1 MATSAVEV
9 AAGYVSIYASIT
21 HSEVE
26 KAVNDAMSGISGNF
40 NIKADTTAAS
50 GALSGLAGIA
60 DGMGNVLTA
69 VGVGVT
75 AVAKK
80 FGAWAMD
87 TISDSEL
94 MRIAMTQLTGSTDKA
109 KQLVSQLSKVAIV
122 TPFNFATLQKS
133 AERMLAL
140 GFSADEVVPSI
151 QAVGD
156 AVAATG
162 GTDANFQNVIHAL
175 GLMRSSGKVTALAM
189 NAMARNNI
197 ASWDMLAEHMG
208 KTVPEV
214 RKMVTDGEISAEE
227 GISAIIEG
235 ANKRYSGMM
244 VKASSTLSGILSNM
258 EDAIQ
263 VNLMDLASAPG
274 YEQLKKSLQSTI
286 EPLER
291 LTKSVAPLLDSVMS
305 SAAGAIQKV
314 SDALQGLSIQ
324 PGFAD
329 ELASVARLLG
339 STVILGPGLKVFARY
354 LNVAGKAI
362 DGMGTVAAVTQGVVQ
377 GSFKRIQ
384 KSISGSGVIPALKT
398 MASGAQTHIT
408 AFGKSFGNGL
418 KNVAASAKYNF
429 RPFYDQIHDF
439 GEHVGQRFLIAAG
452 NIIPNIK
459 AFGSRMSEGIK
470 NVAAHF
476 KYNFRPFYDQIH
488 DFGEHVGQRFL
499 IAAGN
504 IIPNIKAFGS
514 RIGGGVKQIGS
525 GMKEFAAVVAPNIT
539 AKVGA
544 SFDAT
549 KSALQVGIGK
559 VSGVFKSVGSTF
571 SKASGAVK
579 GVFTSA
585 FGGLKGAFGNATSA
599 LRNALANAFSNISAV
614 IAKASGTLEGAFGNI
629 NERIGTIFRSAQST
643 IVAGVAGLGGKM
655 RTAFQSIAN
664 SKLGT
669 ALRNVGTTITGQLY
683 NTFSAA
689 GSRIA
694 ASMSSM
700 VDPIASKF
708 QALGT
713 AAGNASGL
721 FAKVGVVF
729 NQLSP
734 IMQKVGGAVTSSASA
749 ILSAFGKFANVG
761 VIFSSVLVAVAA
773 FGAIVAG
780 TFVAAG
786 GNINDFAT
794 TVFTDMAHIAEWIN
808 TGMQSFTAA
817 LPQVTQQ
824 LTTAIPMLL
833 AGVKNIVDTVVSN
846 LTTMLPQLT
855 AVVTQIAT
863 GLGTMIA
870 QNAPAILSAAMQL
883 FAGFVQAMADTI
895 NNLTPQMPVLIQQ
908 LVSTI
913 VANAP
918 AILSAAVNLFTAL
931 VQAFVVVAPELIN
944 GLITLIQQLVPILA
958 ANAPQIAQGAMQ
970 LFLGL
975 VQALAP
981 IAIQLL
987 QQLPTIIQQI
997 VAFLAANAPAIAA
1010 GAVQLFVGLVQALAP
1025 VAAQLLVTL
1034 AQLLVQIVTSIIG
1047 GAGSLLGAAGKFFLG
1062 LVTSILQVAAQVIA
1076 NVASFLSNVVS
1087 AIAGAAGGLLG
1098 AAKTLFTTIVTAIG
1112 ETVSKAVQ
1120 AIANLITN
1128 IIDKIKGAVS
1138 NMLSA
1143 GKSLMNGLHDG
1154 ISNGVGTVT
1163 SFVGGIPGKIVSALG
1178 NVGGILS
1185 GAGRSIM
1192 DGFLGGL
1199 KSAYGAVQNFVSGV
1213 AGWVKSHKG
1222 PIDYDRRL
1230 LIPNGMAIMEGL
1242 AAGMQ
1247 GGFSNAVVPLVL
1259 GMSGEI
1265 ARQLT
1270 ASPALSSGGMGLG
1283 AGIAA
1288 SRNSEGA
1295 MVVDWL
1301 KHNLG
1306 PTINESAPAMMPREF
1321 ARAVR
1326 SVG

>member
-60 DGMGNVLTA
+60 DSMGNVLTA

-162 GTDANFQNVIHAL
+162 GTDANFQNVIRAL

-459 AFGSRMSEGIK
+459 SFG
-470 NVAAHF
+470 
-476 KYNFRPFYDQIH
+476 Q
-488 DFGEHVGQRFL
+488 L
-499 IAAGN
+499 
-504 IIPNIKAFGS
+504 
-514 RIGGGVKQIGS
+514 IGGGVKQIGS

-571 SKASGAVK
+571 SKASG
-579 GVFTSA
+579 
-585 FGGLKGAFGNATSA
+585 
-599 LRNALANAFSNISAV
+599 
-614 IAKASGTLEGAFGNI
+614 TLEGAFGNI
-629 NERIGTIFRSAQST
+629 TERIGTIFRSAQST

-700 VDPIASKF
+700 VAPIASKF

-713 AAGNASGL
+713 AAGKASGL

-761 VIFSSVLVAVAA
+761 VIFSSVIVAVAA

-895 NNLTPQMPVLIQQ
+895 NNLTPQMPALIQQ

-918 AILSAAVNLFTAL
+918 AILAAAVNLFTAL

-944 GLITLIQQLVPILA
+944 GLITLIQQLAPILA

-1047 GAGSLLGAAGKFFLG
+1047 GAGSLLGAAGQFFLG

-1087 AIAGAAGGLLG
+1087 AITGAAGGLLG

-1120 AIANLITN
+1120 AIANFITN

-1163 SFVGGIPGKIVSALG
+1163 SFVGGIPGKIMSALG

-1185 GAGRSIM
+1185 DAGRSIM

-1199 KSAYGAVQNFVSGV
+1199 KSAYGAVKDFVSGV

>member
-459 AFGSRMSEGIK
+459 AFGSR
-470 NVAAHF
+470 
-476 KYNFRPFYDQIH
+476 
-488 DFGEHVGQRFL
+488 
-499 IAAGN
+499 
-504 IIPNIKAFGS
+504 
-514 RIGGGVKQIGS
+514 IGGGVKQIGS

-824 LTTAIPMLL
+824 LTTAIPLLL

>member
-60 DGMGNVLTA
+60 DSMGNVLTA

-162 GTDANFQNVIHAL
+162 GTDANFQNVIRAL

-459 AFGSRMSEGIK
+459 SFG
-470 NVAAHF
+470 
-476 KYNFRPFYDQIH
+476 Q
-488 DFGEHVGQRFL
+488 L
-499 IAAGN
+499 
-504 IIPNIKAFGS
+504 
-514 RIGGGVKQIGS
+514 IGGGVKQIGS

-571 SKASGAVK
+571 SKASG
-579 GVFTSA
+579 
-585 FGGLKGAFGNATSA
+585 
-599 LRNALANAFSNISAV
+599 
-614 IAKASGTLEGAFGNI
+614 TLEGAFGNI
-629 NERIGTIFRSAQST
+629 TERIGTIFRSAQST

-700 VDPIASKF
+700 VAPIASKF

-713 AAGNASGL
+713 AAGKASGL

-761 VIFSSVLVAVAA
+761 VIFSSVIVAVAA

-895 NNLTPQMPVLIQQ
+895 NNLTPQMPALIQQ

-918 AILSAAVNLFTAL
+918 AILAAAVNLFTAL

-944 GLITLIQQLVPILA
+944 GLITLIQQLAPILA

-1047 GAGSLLGAAGKFFLG
+1047 GAGSLLGAAGQFFLG

-1087 AIAGAAGGLLG
+1087 AITGAAGGLLG

-1120 AIANLITN
+1120 AIANFITN

-1163 SFVGGIPGKIVSALG
+1163 SFVGGIPGKIMSALG

-1185 GAGRSIM
+1185 DAGRSIM

>member
-60 DGMGNVLTA
+60 DSMGNVLTA

-140 GFSADEVVPSI
+140 GFSADEVIPSI

-162 GTDANFQNVIHAL
+162 GTDATFQNVIRAL

-214 RKMVTDGEISAEE
+214 RKMVTAGEISAEE

-274 YEQLKKSLQSTI
+274 YEQLKKSLQGTI

-384 KSISGSGVIPALKT
+384 KSISGNGVIPALKT

-418 KNVAASAKYNF
+418 KNVAASA
-429 RPFYDQIHDF
+429 
-439 GEHVGQRFLIAAG
+439 
-452 NIIPNIK
+452 
-459 AFGSRMSEGIK
+459 
-470 NVAAHF
+470 

-629 NERIGTIFRSAQST
+629 TERIGTIFRSAQST

-700 VDPIASKF
+700 VAPIASKF

-713 AAGNASGL
+713 AAGKASGL

-895 NNLTPQMPVLIQQ
+895 NNLTPQMPALIQQ

-1047 GAGSLLGAAGKFFLG
+1047 GAGSLLGAAGRFFLG

-1087 AIAGAAGGLLG
+1087 AIVGAAGRLLG

-1143 GKSLMNGLHDG
+1143 GKSLMNGLRDG

-1163 SFVGGIPGKIVSALG
+1163 SFVGGIPGKIMSALG

-1192 DGFLGGL
+1192 NGFLGGL

>member
-60 DGMGNVLTA
+60 DSMGNVLTA

-162 GTDANFQNVIHAL
+162 GTDANFQNVIRAL

-214 RKMVTDGEISAEE
+214 REMVTAGEISAEE

-459 AFGSRMSEGIK
+459 SFG
-470 NVAAHF
+470 
-476 KYNFRPFYDQIH
+476 Q
-488 DFGEHVGQRFL
+488 L
-499 IAAGN
+499 
-504 IIPNIKAFGS
+504 
-514 RIGGGVKQIGS
+514 IGGGVKQIGS

-544 SFDAT
+544 SFGAT

-689 GSRIA
+689 GSRMA

-700 VDPIASKF
+700 VAPIASKF

-713 AAGNASGL
+713 AAGKASGL

-895 NNLTPQMPVLIQQ
+895 NNLTPQMPALIQQ

-918 AILSAAVNLFTAL
+918 AILAAAVNLFTAL

-944 GLITLIQQLVPILA
+944 GLITLIQQLAPILA

-987 QQLPTIIQQI
+987 QQLPTIIQQL
-997 VAFLAANAPAIAA
+997 VSFLAANAPAIAA

-1047 GAGSLLGAAGKFFLG
+1047 GAGSLLGAAGQFFLG

-1076 NVASFLSNVVS
+1076 KVASFLSNVVS

-1143 GKSLMNGLHDG
+1143 GKSLMNGLRDG

-1199 KSAYGAVQNFVSGV
+1199 KDAYGAVQNFVSGV
-1213 AGWVKSHKG
+1213 ADWVKSHKG

>member
-60 DGMGNVLTA
+60 DSMGNVLTA

-189 NAMARNNI
+189 NAMTRNNI

-214 RKMVTDGEISAEE
+214 RKMVTAGEISAEE

-459 AFGSRMSEGIK
+459 AFG
-470 NVAAHF
+470 
-476 KYNFRPFYDQIH
+476 Q
-488 DFGEHVGQRFL
+488 L
-499 IAAGN
+499 
-504 IIPNIKAFGS
+504 
-514 RIGGGVKQIGS
+514 IGGGVKQIGS

-629 NERIGTIFRSAQST
+629 NERIGTIFRSAQSA

-700 VDPIASKF
+700 VAPIASKF

-713 AAGNASGL
+713 AAGKASGL

-895 NNLTPQMPVLIQQ
+895 NNLTPQMPALIQQ

-918 AILSAAVNLFTAL
+918 AILAAAVNLFTAL

-1047 GAGSLLGAAGKFFLG
+1047 GAGSLLGAAGQFFLG

-1087 AIAGAAGGLLG
+1087 AIAGAAGSLLG

-1143 GKSLMNGLHDG
+1143 GKSLMNGLRDG

-1163 SFVGGIPGKIVSALG
+1163 SFVGGIPGKIMSALG

>member
-40 NIKADTTAAS
+40 NIKADTTQAS
-50 GALSGLAGIA
+50 GALSGLSGIA
-60 DGMGNVLTA
+60 DSMGNVLTA
-69 VGVGVT
+69 VGIGVT

-122 TPFNFATLQKS
+122 TPYNFATLQKS

-208 KTVPEV
+208 KSVPEV
-214 RKMVTDGEISAEE
+214 RKMVSAGEISAEE

-459 AFGSRMSEGIK
+459 AFGQLI
-470 NVAAHF
+470 
-476 KYNFRPFYDQIH
+476 
-488 DFGEHVGQRFL
+488 GE
-499 IAAGN
+499 
-504 IIPNIKAFGS
+504 
-514 RIGGGVKQIGS
+514 GVKQIGS

-571 SKASGAVK
+571 SKASG
-579 GVFTSA
+579 
-585 FGGLKGAFGNATSA
+585 
-599 LRNALANAFSNISAV
+599 
-614 IAKASGTLEGAFGNI
+614 TLEGAFGNI
-629 NERIGTIFRSAQST
+629 TERIGTIFRSAQST

-700 VDPIASKF
+700 VAPIASKF

-713 AAGNASGL
+713 AAGKASGL

-895 NNLTPQMPVLIQQ
+895 NNLTPQMPALIQQ

-944 GLITLIQQLVPILA
+944 GLITLIQQLAPILA

-1047 GAGSLLGAAGKFFLG
+1047 GAGSLLGAAGRFFLG

-1087 AIAGAAGGLLG
+1087 AIAGAAGRLLG

-1128 IIDKIKGAVS
+1128 IINKIKGAVS

>member
-60 DGMGNVLTA
+60 DSMGNVLTA

-162 GTDANFQNVIHAL
+162 GTDANFQNVIRAL

-459 AFGSRMSEGIK
+459 SFG
-470 NVAAHF
+470 
-476 KYNFRPFYDQIH
+476 Q
-488 DFGEHVGQRFL
+488 L
-499 IAAGN
+499 
-504 IIPNIKAFGS
+504 
-514 RIGGGVKQIGS
+514 IGGGVKQIGS

-571 SKASGAVK
+571 SKASG
-579 GVFTSA
+579 
-585 FGGLKGAFGNATSA
+585 
-599 LRNALANAFSNISAV
+599 
-614 IAKASGTLEGAFGNI
+614 TLEGAFGNI
-629 NERIGTIFRSAQST
+629 TERIGTIFRSAQST

-700 VDPIASKF
+700 VAPIASKF

-713 AAGNASGL
+713 AAGKASGL

-761 VIFSSVLVAVAA
+761 VIFSSVIVAVAA

-895 NNLTPQMPVLIQQ
+895 NNLTPQMPALIQQ

-918 AILSAAVNLFTAL
+918 AILAAAVNLFTAL

-944 GLITLIQQLVPILA
+944 GLITLIQQLAPILA

-1047 GAGSLLGAAGKFFLG
+1047 GAGSLLGAAGQFFLG
-1062 LVTSILQVAAQVIA
+1062 LVTSILRVAAQVIA

-1120 AIANLITN
+1120 AIANFITN

-1163 SFVGGIPGKIVSALG
+1163 SFVGGIPGKIMSALG

-1185 GAGRSIM
+1185 DAGRSIM

>member
-60 DGMGNVLTA
+60 DSMGNVLTA

-162 GTDANFQNVIHAL
+162 GTDANFQNVIRAL

-459 AFGSRMSEGIK
+459 SFG
-470 NVAAHF
+470 
-476 KYNFRPFYDQIH
+476 Q
-488 DFGEHVGQRFL
+488 L
-499 IAAGN
+499 
-504 IIPNIKAFGS
+504 
-514 RIGGGVKQIGS
+514 IGGGVKQIGS

-571 SKASGAVK
+571 SKASG
-579 GVFTSA
+579 
-585 FGGLKGAFGNATSA
+585 
-599 LRNALANAFSNISAV
+599 
-614 IAKASGTLEGAFGNI
+614 TLEGAFGNI
-629 NERIGTIFRSAQST
+629 TERIGTIFRSAQST

-700 VDPIASKF
+700 VAPIASKF

-713 AAGNASGL
+713 AAGKASGL

-761 VIFSSVLVAVAA
+761 VIFSSVIVAVAA

-895 NNLTPQMPVLIQQ
+895 NNLTPQMPALIQQ

-918 AILSAAVNLFTAL
+918 AILAAAVNLFTAL

-944 GLITLIQQLVPILA
+944 GLITLIQQLAPILA

-1047 GAGSLLGAAGKFFLG
+1047 GAGSLLGAAGQFFLG
-1062 LVTSILQVAAQVIA
+1062 LVTSILRVAAQVIA

-1087 AIAGAAGGLLG
+1087 AITGAAGGLLG

-1120 AIANLITN
+1120 AIANFITN

-1163 SFVGGIPGKIVSALG
+1163 SFVGGIPGKIMSALG

-1185 GAGRSIM
+1185 DAGRSIM

>member
-60 DGMGNVLTA
+60 DSMGNVLTA

-162 GTDANFQNVIHAL
+162 GTDANFQNVIRAL

-459 AFGSRMSEGIK
+459 SFG
-470 NVAAHF
+470 
-476 KYNFRPFYDQIH
+476 Q
-488 DFGEHVGQRFL
+488 L
-499 IAAGN
+499 
-504 IIPNIKAFGS
+504 
-514 RIGGGVKQIGS
+514 IGGGVKQIGS

-571 SKASGAVK
+571 SKASG
-579 GVFTSA
+579 
-585 FGGLKGAFGNATSA
+585 
-599 LRNALANAFSNISAV
+599 
-614 IAKASGTLEGAFGNI
+614 TLEGAFGNI
-629 NERIGTIFRSAQST
+629 TERIGTIFRSAQST

-700 VDPIASKF
+700 VAPIASKF

-713 AAGNASGL
+713 AAGKASGL

-761 VIFSSVLVAVAA
+761 VIFSSVIVAVAA

-824 LTTAIPMLL
+824 LTTAIPLLL

-895 NNLTPQMPVLIQQ
+895 NNLTPQMPALIQQ

-918 AILSAAVNLFTAL
+918 AILAAAVNLFTAL

-944 GLITLIQQLVPILA
+944 GLITLIQQLAPILA

-987 QQLPTIIQQI
+987 QQLPTIIQQL

-1047 GAGSLLGAAGKFFLG
+1047 GAGSLLGAAGQFFLG
-1062 LVTSILQVAAQVIA
+1062 LVTSILRVAAQVIA

-1087 AIAGAAGGLLG
+1087 AITGAAGGLLG

-1163 SFVGGIPGKIVSALG
+1163 SFVGGIPGKIMSALG

>member
-60 DGMGNVLTA
+60 DSMGNVLTA

-162 GTDANFQNVIHAL
+162 GTDANFQNVIRAL

-459 AFGSRMSEGIK
+459 SFG
-470 NVAAHF
+470 
-476 KYNFRPFYDQIH
+476 Q
-488 DFGEHVGQRFL
+488 L
-499 IAAGN
+499 
-504 IIPNIKAFGS
+504 
-514 RIGGGVKQIGS
+514 IGGGVKQIGS

-571 SKASGAVK
+571 SKASG
-579 GVFTSA
+579 
-585 FGGLKGAFGNATSA
+585 
-599 LRNALANAFSNISAV
+599 
-614 IAKASGTLEGAFGNI
+614 TLEGAFGNI
-629 NERIGTIFRSAQST
+629 TERIGTIFRSAQST

-700 VDPIASKF
+700 VAPIASKF

-713 AAGNASGL
+713 AAGKASGL

-761 VIFSSVLVAVAA
+761 VIFSSVIVAVAA

-895 NNLTPQMPVLIQQ
+895 NNLTPQMPALIQQ

-918 AILSAAVNLFTAL
+918 AILAAAVNLFTAL

-944 GLITLIQQLVPILA
+944 GLITLIQQLAPILA

-1047 GAGSLLGAAGKFFLG
+1047 GAGSLLGAAGQFFLG

-1163 SFVGGIPGKIVSALG
+1163 SFVGGIPGKIMSALG

>member
-60 DGMGNVLTA
+60 DSMGNVLTA

-162 GTDANFQNVIHAL
+162 GTDANFQNVIRAL

-459 AFGSRMSEGIK
+459 SFG
-470 NVAAHF
+470 
-476 KYNFRPFYDQIH
+476 Q
-488 DFGEHVGQRFL
+488 L
-499 IAAGN
+499 
-504 IIPNIKAFGS
+504 
-514 RIGGGVKQIGS
+514 IGGGVKQIGS

-571 SKASGAVK
+571 SKASG
-579 GVFTSA
+579 
-585 FGGLKGAFGNATSA
+585 
-599 LRNALANAFSNISAV
+599 
-614 IAKASGTLEGAFGNI
+614 TLEGAFGNI
-629 NERIGTIFRSAQST
+629 TERIGTIFRSAQST

-700 VDPIASKF
+700 VAPIASKF

-713 AAGNASGL
+713 AAGKASGL

-761 VIFSSVLVAVAA
+761 VIFSSVIVAVAA

-824 LTTAIPMLL
+824 LTTAIPLLL

-895 NNLTPQMPVLIQQ
+895 NNLTPQMPALIQQ

-918 AILSAAVNLFTAL
+918 AILAAAVNLFTAL

-944 GLITLIQQLVPILA
+944 GLITLIQQLAPILA

-1047 GAGSLLGAAGKFFLG
+1047 GAGSLLGAAGQFFLG

-1163 SFVGGIPGKIVSALG
+1163 NFVGGIPGKIMSALG

-1185 GAGRSIM
+1185 DAGRSIM

>member
-60 DGMGNVLTA
+60 DSMGNVLTA

-162 GTDANFQNVIHAL
+162 GTDANFQNVIRAL

-459 AFGSRMSEGIK
+459 SFG
-470 NVAAHF
+470 
-476 KYNFRPFYDQIH
+476 Q
-488 DFGEHVGQRFL
+488 L
-499 IAAGN
+499 
-504 IIPNIKAFGS
+504 
-514 RIGGGVKQIGS
+514 IGGGVKQIGS

-571 SKASGAVK
+571 SKASG
-579 GVFTSA
+579 
-585 FGGLKGAFGNATSA
+585 
-599 LRNALANAFSNISAV
+599 
-614 IAKASGTLEGAFGNI
+614 TLEGAFGNI
-629 NERIGTIFRSAQST
+629 TERIGTIFRSAQST

-700 VDPIASKF
+700 VAPIASKF

-713 AAGNASGL
+713 AAGKASGL

-761 VIFSSVLVAVAA
+761 VIFSSVIVAVAA

-895 NNLTPQMPVLIQQ
+895 NNLTPQMPALIQQ

-918 AILSAAVNLFTAL
+918 AILAAAVNLFTAL

-944 GLITLIQQLVPILA
+944 GLITLIQQLAPILA

-1047 GAGSLLGAAGKFFLG
+1047 GAGSLLGAAGQFFLG

-1087 AIAGAAGGLLG
+1087 AITGAAGGLLG

-1163 SFVGGIPGKIVSALG
+1163 SFVGGIPGKIMSALG

-1185 GAGRSIM
+1185 DAGRSIM